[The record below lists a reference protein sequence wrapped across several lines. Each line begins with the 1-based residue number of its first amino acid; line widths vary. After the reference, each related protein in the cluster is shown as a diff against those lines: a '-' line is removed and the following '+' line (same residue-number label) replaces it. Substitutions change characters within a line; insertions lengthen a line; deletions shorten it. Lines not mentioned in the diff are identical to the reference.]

1 MRIISKLMPASKQ
14 KLVVSCIGVL
24 ALMGFLSFVLFEAAK
39 AEVVISDNGEKQTV
53 ETHTNTVEELLAEVG
68 ITVGEHDALS
78 HNASTP
84 VENGMEITYET
95 AKQIYVT
102 VDGEKEEYFTTTDTV
117 NAFLKEHNL
126 FFSSKDVMSHDQQ
139 TQIEDGLHIDVTK
152 AFQVTINDGGKE
164 KQVWATGGT
173 IKELLKEK
181 NISVDDLDEVKPKLG
196 KEISKDTEVSIVRI
210 EKETEEVTET
220 VAFDTVTRN
229 DSTLTKGEEKVISE
243 GDEGTIVKKYE
254 ITYENGEEVDRELIS
269 EEVTEESSNRVVAVG
284 TKEIEEAPN
293 LVSLSAEEP
302 NDEDAEEST
311 STESSSSSDSSG
323 ESSTATSGGSEPSG
337 GKTLTMTASAYTASC
352 AGCSGFTATGINLN
366 ANPNMKVIAVDPSVI
381 PLGSTVWVEG
391 YGTAIAG
398 DTGGAIVGNR
408 IDVHVATRDEA
419 YAWGKK
425 TVQVK
430 ILD

>member
-39 AEVVISDNGEKQTV
+39 AEVVISDNGETRTV

-78 HNASTP
+78 HGASTP

-102 VDGEKEEYFTTTDTV
+102 VDGEKEEYFTTADTV

-139 TQIEDGLHIDVTK
+139 TQIEDGLHIDVSK
-152 AFQVTINDGGKE
+152 AFQVTINDGGEE
-164 KQVWATGGT
+164 KKVWATGGT
-173 IKELLKEK
+173 TRELLKENK
-181 NISVDDLDEVKPKLG
+181 ISVDDLDKVKPKLG
-196 KEISKDTEVSIVRI
+196 KKISKDTEVSITRV
-210 EKETEEVTET
+210 EKETEEVTEA

-243 GDEGTIVKKYE
+243 GEEGTIVKEYE

-269 EEVTEESSNRVVAVG
+269 EEVKEESSNRVVAVG

-293 LVSLSAEEP
+293 LVALSAEEP
-302 NDEDAEEST
+302 ADEDAEE
-311 STESSSSSDSSG
+311 DSSG
-323 ESSTATSGGSEPSG
+323 ESSTATSSGSSEPSG
-337 GKTLTMTASAYTASC
+337 SKTLTMTASAYTASC
-352 AGCSGFTATGINLN
+352 SGCSGYTATGINLN
-366 ANPNMKVIAVDPSVI
+366 ANPNMKVIAVDPNVI
-381 PLGSTVWVEG
+381 PIGTTVWVEG

-398 DTGGAIVGNR
+398 DTGGSIVGNR
-408 IDVHVATRDEA
+408 IDVHVPTREEA
-419 YAWGKK
+419 YSWGKK